1 VREATTPLAGPTS
14 LPCLPSPASPSP
26 GPGREEHGAGGGTLG
41 VYWRLRPAVP
51 GAGGDWVDA
60 IDLHDGRLAIC
71 VGDAAGSDPRAAA
84 FALRVR
90 GLLCQALLAG
100 RGPDAA
106 VGGAVDVLA
115 AGGDLGEM
123 FATVF
128 VAIADP
134 LTGEV
139 VYVNAGHPPA
149 IALAAGASPRP
160 LGPTGPILS
169 DLFAGGRI
177 WSSRSLVMAPG
188 DRLIL
193 CTDGVSEARDAAG
206 RGFGVD
212 ALSAADIRDAAPAEY
227 LDEMAARVGAHAG
240 GSALD
245 DRTLALLVR
254 HGRHGRE
261 AGG

>member
-100 RGPDAA
+100 RGPTRRSAA
-106 VGGAVDVLA
+106 LS
-115 AGGDLGEM
+115 
-123 FATVF
+123 TSS
-128 VAIADP
+128 
-134 LTGEV
+134 
-139 VYVNAGHPPA
+139 PPA
-149 IALAAGASPRP
+149 VIW
-160 LGPTGPILS
+160 
-169 DLFAGGRI
+169 GRCSQPS
-177 WSSRSLVMAPG
+177 SSRS
-188 DRLIL
+188 R
-193 CTDGVSEARDAAG
+193 
-206 RGFGVD
+206 
-212 ALSAADIRDAAPAEY
+212 IR
-227 LDEMAARVGAHAG
+227 
-240 GSALD
+240 
-245 DRTLALLVR
+245 
-254 HGRHGRE
+254 
-261 AGG
+261 